1 MESIRLL
8 NVGKSY
14 GGARV
19 IDDVSLDIAGNEFIV
34 FLGPSGCGKST
45 LLRIIAG
52 LETLDAGEIR
62 IGERRIDHLPP
73 GRARRRDGLPALR
86 ALSAH
91 DRPREHVVRP
101 AQCAACRSRRSPH
114 GSPPPRRCS
123 RSRNCSTAS
132 PARFRA
138 ASGSGSR
145 SAARSS
151 RNRSCSCSMS
161 RCPTSTR
168 RCACAPALRLPSC
181 TSASKAAMIF
191 VTHDQVEAMTLADRI
206 VVMHR
211 QRIEQV
217 GTPMEIY
224 DRPATEFVAT
234 FVGSPPMNLLAA
246 TIDARDGP
254 ATIVRLADG
263 TSVRTGIDASP
274 IPAGTALKLGA
285 AAGSDLARCA
295 RRRRHA
301 GPGAVRRAPR
311 RPHARPRCTRHGPE
325 ADRGGQRPKPPGRRR
340 HRGIA
345 VRSARNAFVR
355 RVARLPRDLGRG
367 RLTWPAATFTGNT
380 GRAGRTSC
388 SSRPI
393 SRSTPC

>member
-34 FLGPSGCGKST
+34 FLGASGCGKST
-45 LLRIIAG
+45 LLRLIAG

-73 GRARRRDGLPALR
+73 GERSVAMVFQHYALYPHMSVRDNLSFGLRNAGLPK
-86 ALSAH
+86 
-91 DRPREHVVRP
+91 
-101 AQCAACRSRRSPH
+101 
-114 GSPPPRRCS
+114 
-123 RSRNCSTAS
+123 STI
-132 PARFRA
+132 
-138 ASGSGSR
+138 
-145 SAARSS
+145 AARVAAAAQMLEIAELLDRKPGQISGGQRQRVAIGRAIVKEPKVFLFDEPLS
-151 RNRSCSCSMS
+151 NLD
-161 RCPTSTR
+161 
-168 RCACAPALRLPSC
+168 AALRLR
-181 TSASKAAMIF
+181 TRIEIAQLHQRVKAATIF

-206 VVMHR
+206 VVLHR

-274 IPAGTALKLGA
+274 IPAGTSTETRRT
-285 AAGSDLARCA
+285 AGSDLARCA

-301 GPGAVRRAPR
+301 GPGAVRRTPR

-345 VRSARNAFVR
+345 VRSARNASVR

-367 RLTWPAATFTGNT
+367 RLTWPAATFTGNP

-393 SRSTPC
+393 SRSTHC